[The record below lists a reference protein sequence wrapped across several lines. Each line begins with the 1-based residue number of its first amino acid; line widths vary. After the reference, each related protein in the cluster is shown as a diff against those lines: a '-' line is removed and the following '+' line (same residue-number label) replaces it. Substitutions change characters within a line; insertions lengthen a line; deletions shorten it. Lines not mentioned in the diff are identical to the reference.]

1 VSRIREEPRDD
12 PFCRAL
18 SDWGNTPAASQ
29 AARVEALTQMFP
41 LIEFVSAKEVDFDE
55 QNRHISYDIVPIIK
69 ATEASGYRGIYSIEL
84 WGDRQPVDVVAAV
97 KDMMQTVAQNI
108 RG

>member
-1 VSRIREEPRDD
+1 M
-12 PFCRAL
+12 L
-18 SDWGNTPAASQ
+18 
-29 AARVEALTQMFP
+29 P

-55 QNRHISYDIVPIIK
+55 QNRHISYDIVPIVK
-69 ATEASGYRGIYSIEL
+69 ATEASGYRGTYSIEL
-84 WGDRQPVDVVAAV
+84 WGDRQPVNVVAAV